1 MDCQRRLTGEN
12 HVYAV
17 GLGEGPAL
25 ALSPQLCFVPSL
37 PGAPLLT
44 TRTESFWHR
53 ALGSQ
58 EDLASSPGPSTAQ
71 LLEGTQPT
79 RAEYLSHC
87 AVLSHNSHWALRRKK
102 EKRSQDQKA
111 KPALVL

>member
-17 GLGEGPAL
+17 GLGEGPTL
-25 ALSPQLCFVPSL
+25 ALSPQLCLVPSL
-37 PGAPLLT
+37 PCAPLLT
-44 TRTESFWHR
+44 TRTES
-53 ALGSQ
+53 LGSQ

-71 LLEGTQPT
+71 LLEGTRPT
-79 RAEYLSHC
+79 RARC